1 MIGEFNVTDPDG
13 DGNFTFTVA
22 SIIKKPNF
30 FPEILP
36 ELTAWFD
43 ASDTDTLIT
52 THGGNE
58 LVSWANKVNPR
69 IKLFGA
75 PSRMPSTGASINQ
88 LNAVMFD
95 ESSGVT
101 ELVEADNWN
110 PATEDGSISGDVVD
124 LSIFLA
130 MRVDQNARSNF
141 PFGFGWGDH
150 FFWENGGIYWKN
162 SESRQHAIV
171 ATNGERF
178 VLNLDFSVTRGTQR
192 VFKNGVELS
201 SGPRTEPTKASH
213 SFHFPSSVGGGEWL
227 QRWTVGEVIVA
238 RSLLSDELRQRTEGY
253 LTHKWGLVESLPS
266 SHLFSQNRSVELTDL
281 LVSIDENGILSTRSV
296 PNYEADQNYT
306 ITVRAADDHN
316 VSFDKNFTITVT
328 NVVEDLDGDGTE
340 DHYDLDDD
348 GDALSDL
355 DEAHFNSDPRDAN
368 SPEIPATSFVG

>member
-1 MIGEFNVTDPDG
+1 M
-13 DGNFTFTVA
+13 
-22 SIIKKPNF
+22 
-30 FPEILP
+30 
-36 ELTAWFD
+36 
-43 ASDTDTLIT
+43 
-52 THGGNE
+52 
-58 LVSWANKVNPR
+58 VSWTNKVNPR

-75 PSRMPSTGASINQ
+75 QSRMPTTGASINE
-88 LNAVMFD
+88 LNAVKFD

-101 ELVEADNWN
+101 ELVKADNWN

-130 MRVDQNARSNF
+130 MRVDQNARSVF

-150 FFWENGGIYWKN
+150 FLWKNGGIYWRN
-162 SESRQHAIV
+162 SESRPSFV
-171 ATNGERF
+171 VVTNGERF

-213 SFHFPSSVGGGEWL
+213 SFHFPSSGGGGVGEYL

-253 LTHKWGLVESLPS
+253 LTHKWGLVGSLPS

-281 LVSIDENGILSTRSV
+281 LVAIDENGTLSTRSA

-306 ITVRAADDHN
+306 ITVRATDDHN
-316 VSFDKNFTITVT
+316 VSFDKNFTISVT
-328 NVVEDLDGDGTE
+328 NVVEDLGWGR
-340 DHYDLDDD
+340 YGRPLRF
-348 GDALSDL
+348 G
-355 DEAHFNSDPRDAN
+355 
-368 SPEIPATSFVG
+368 